1 MAMPSGDRKFTYS
14 VMISPGEKNLSAI
27 FVGTNL
33 DHAANKLASEARGR
47 GIGIGV
53 GIMLAILVAVAVAV
67 VVVVVVLWKRGRI
80 SLPSSLTSCLGNG
93 DADVYVVNPEHS
105 PSNAANRPRELD
117 AGHYDNLDLGQINVA
132 SVYEDISKPAQER
145 ETSPQHVD
153 DEYPYDIA

>member
-1 MAMPSGDRKFTYS
+1 MQPSVPITDSQSEKNETDVSVGSCKISMAMPSGDRKFTYS

-47 GIGIGV
+47 GIGIV
-53 GIMLAILVAVAVAV
+53 
-67 VVVVVVLWKRGRI
+67 
-80 SLPSSLTSCLGNG
+80 TSCLGNG

-153 DEYPYDIA
+153 GKQITGIETAEQPRT